1 MAAASKGD
9 RPLTSWN
16 DTQADYP
23 HDKCIH
29 QLFEAQV
36 ERTPDSVAVVF
47 EDEQLTY
54 RELNQRAN
62 QLAGYLQGLGVGP
75 EVLVGLCVERSLDMV
90 VAMLGILK
98 AGGAYVPMN
107 PAEIGQRLAFI
118 CQDTQASVLLTQQS
132 LLGALPQIEIE
143 VVCLDGGWEQNSI
156 DPKATPLSA
165 VTAENLAYVIYTSGS
180 TGKPKGVPI
189 AHRNLSPLLH
199 WGYEHLGL
207 TQSDRCIQ
215 YLSYYF
221 DWSVW
226 EIFITLTSGASLFIP
241 EEEEARNFTKT
252 RDFIEQNQITVLH
265 GTPTQFQNL
274 ITDARPLRTL
284 KYACIGAEALSYA
297 LVERSHQLLPPD
309 CRIFNMYGPTEAT
322 IITTVLEID
331 RLNIGNYQHLAT
343 VPIGFPVANARCYI
357 LNADGRTQSIDVP
370 GELWISGD
378 GVARGYINRPELT
391 SEKFV
396 LHSDSDGQP
405 SDRLYKTGDLARY
418 LPDGNIEY
426 LGRIDDQVKIRGFRI
441 ELGEIE
447 AVLSK
452 HATVSQV
459 VVVAREDIPNKKRL
473 VAYVVSPLSDSSTTV
488 EEEQVQQWGK
498 LWDEAYKKPAE
509 EWDSTLHI
517 GGWNDSYTG
526 KALPA
531 IQVEE
536 WVDCTVKRILALQP
550 KRVLEIGCGTGMLL
564 FRIAPH
570 CDRYWGTDVSVEAI
584 RYVEQQISGTRL
596 APAVTLRATPADDLE
611 GIDAGFDTVVINSV
625 ISMFPSMD
633 YLVRVLENVAT
644 LVEPGGAIFVGDV
657 LSRPLLAAFHTSV
670 QLARTP
676 GSVSA
681 TELQHCIQN
690 RIARENRLNIDP
702 EFFIA
707 LKQHL
712 PQISHVE
719 IQLKRGHYQNELT
732 RFRYDVVLHIGK
744 PAPNPAEPPVYV
756 NWGQDNL
763 TVTDIRHQLQ
773 ETSPARFKT
782 LKRLLQTSSPEILV
796 VTGVP
801 NARIWQDLQ
810 AIERLASRE
819 CPETVGELRQQISP
833 GGIEPEDWCQLE
845 SEVNYR
851 INITWSSNNG
861 KNSGKNCGEAYY
873 DVVFVRNDRNI
884 IPDSSIIAPP
894 ENELKPWS
902 AYANQPYTGKK
913 HHQLIPQLREF
924 LQEKLPDYMVPS
936 AFVVLDKLPLSP
948 SGKVDRR
955 ALPAPDKSRPLLD
968 VELVAPR
975 TPTEEIL
982 AGIWAKILSLDEV
995 GVLDNFFMLGGD
1007 SIQATQ
1013 LISRVRDTFGIE
1025 LSLHRLFES
1034 PTVAEFGELILG
1046 ATRQQLAAI
1055 QPVSR
1060 AGDLPLSFAEQRLWF
1075 LDRLQEGSLTYNE
1088 QEALRLLGSLKV
1100 EALWDAVREIVR
1112 RHESLRTNYRAVDG
1126 SPVRVIRPELELK
1139 MPVVGDLQH
1148 LPPEKRLLEVQRLG
1162 QIEVGQPFDLA
1173 NDPLLRVTLFQ
1184 LAADDWV
1191 LLLTMHH
1198 IITDGWSTGV
1208 FCHELEALYGAY
1220 VQGKPSPLPP
1230 LLIQYAD
1237 FAGWQRQPATA
1248 EILAP
1253 QLDYWKKQLAGVP
1266 PLLEL
1271 PTDYPRPTVQ
1281 TANGGK
1287 EFFELGVE
1295 FTERLKHLSQELG
1308 VTLFMTLFAAFSTL
1322 LYRYS
1327 GQEDIV
1333 VGTPIAN
1340 RNRSEIEGL
1349 IGFFV
1354 NTLVLR
1360 SQLEGDLSFSE
1371 LLQQVRQ
1378 TCLDAYAHQDV
1389 PFEHLVEAL
1398 QPERSLRYSP
1408 IFQVMFALQNAP
1420 MKPLELPEISFNWLQ
1435 MESAKAKFDLTLSME
1450 ETEAGLIGYWEYNR
1464 DLFDAATIRR
1474 MMGHFQTLL
1483 EGILANPKA
1492 RVGELPL
1499 LTEPE
1504 RHQLLVE
1511 WNDTKVEYPQD
1522 KCIHQLFEEQVE
1534 QNPDAVAVVFEEE
1547 RLTYHQLNCRANQLA
1562 HYLRSLGVEP
1572 EVLVGI
1578 CVERSL
1584 SMIVGILGILKAG
1597 GAYVPIDPNSPA
1609 ERSTFML
1616 TDAGIS
1622 ILLTQEKLKST
1633 IPSLPDVA
1641 ICLDTDWHQIA
1652 QQATTNLTT
1661 SVTSNSLA
1669 YIIYTSGSTG
1679 QPKGVLIQH
1688 DNVVRLFAT
1697 TESWFG
1703 FNNNDVWTLF
1713 HSYAFDFSVWE
1724 IWGAL
1729 LYGGCLVV
1737 VPYWISRSPKDF
1749 YELLCLHKVTVLNQ
1763 TPSAFRQL
1771 IQVEE
1776 LSETQ
1781 EPLNLRLVIF
1791 GGEALEIKSLEPWF
1805 DRHGDR
1811 SPQLINMYGITE
1823 TTVHVTYR
1831 PLTISDLNRNSS
1843 PIGLPISDL
1852 QVYIL
1857 DSHLQPVPIGIPGEL
1872 HIGGAGLARGYLNRS
1887 ELTAQKF
1894 IPNPFSDEPGS
1905 RLYKTGDKAR
1915 YLPDGNIE
1923 FIGRI
1928 DNQVKIRG
1936 FRIELGE
1943 IEATLTQHPEISS
1956 AVVIVREDSPG
1967 DKRLVAYIVAKKEV
1981 ASSDLR
1987 GFLKTKLPD
1996 YMIPSAFIFLEAIPL
2011 TPNGKCDREA
2021 LRMQY
2026 RRALPAPDTE
2036 HREVNAI
2043 APRTTTELQLVQIWS
2058 EVLNISTVGVQD
2070 NFFDLGGHSLLAV
2083 RLMARIEQQLGIHLP
2098 LTTLFTEPTIESQ
2111 AHLLS
2116 SQSNVRSHAPLVP
2129 IQTQGDLPPFFCVHP
2144 VGGNVL
2150 CYAELARH
2158 LGNNQPFYGLQ
2169 SLGLSGDKEPLTKIE
2184 EMAAIY
2190 IEALQQIQPQGPYYL
2205 GGWSMGGVV
2214 AWEMAQQLQ
2223 VLGQKVELLTLIDSY
2238 APSQNKQPIDDTFLI
2253 NALLNDLSGMFGQ
2266 EFSISAQEIQQ
2277 LQPAEQLSSILTEAK
2292 RLNILPPEIS
2302 LEQMGRLFE
2311 VFKANLK
2318 AIYDYQP
2325 QPYSGRVAL
2334 FSASESKEDRGW
2346 NSWVTG
2352 ALETYMIPGDHYG
2365 MMLPPHVRVLAQKL
2379 EAC

>member
-1 MAAASKGD
+1 MATASEGD

-16 DTQADYP
+16 HTQADYP

-29 QLFEAQV
+29 QLFAAQV

-75 EVLVGLCVERSLDMV
+75 EVLVGLCVDRSLDMV
-90 VAMLGILK
+90 VAMVGILK
-98 AGGAYVPMN
+98 AGGAYVPLD
-107 PAEIGQRLAFI
+107 PAYPKERLDFMVEDAALSI
-118 CQDTQASVLLTQQS
+118 VVTQEKLISGLTAPSLKLVNLDNDWEKISQQS
-132 LLGALPQIEIE
+132 QDNPESD
-143 VVCLDGGWEQNSI
+143 VN
-156 DPKATPLSA
+156 P
-165 VTAENLAYVIYTSGS
+165 ENLAYIIYTSGS
-180 TGKPKGVPI
+180 TGKPKGVQTTHRSVVNLLNSI
-189 AHRNLSPLLH
+189 AAEPGLSASDTMVAVTTISFDVSVPELYGPLTVGGKIIIVSREVAKDPAKLMESLKQQNATVMSATPATWRMLLDAGWTGSQQLKVISTGERLPRKLANPLL
-199 WGYEHLGL
+199 EK
-207 TQSDRCIQ
+207 S
-215 YLSYYF
+215 
-221 DWSVW
+221 
-226 EIFITLTSGASLFIP
+226 ASLW
-241 EEEEARNFTKT
+241 
-252 RDFIEQNQITVLH
+252 
-265 GTPTQFQNL
+265 NL
-274 ITDARPLRTL
+274 
-284 KYACIGAEALSYA
+284 
-297 LVERSHQLLPPD
+297 
-309 CRIFNMYGPTEAT
+309 YGPTEITVWAT
-322 IITTVLEID
+322 LYRVEPGEGNVAIGRPIANTQTYILDSD
-331 RLNIGNYQHLAT
+331 REP
-343 VPIGFPVANARCYI
+343 VPIGE
-357 LNADGRTQSIDVP
+357 P
-370 GELWISGD
+370 GELHIG
-378 GVARGYINRPELT
+378 GLGLARGYLNRPELT
-391 SEKFV
+391 AEKFIPNPF
-396 LHSDSDGQP
+396 SQDPNS
-405 SDRLYKTGDLARY
+405 RLYKTGDLARY

-426 LGRIDDQVKIRGFRI
+426 LGRIDHQVKVRGYRI

-447 AVLSK
+447 TTLSQNPEVK
-452 HATVSQV
+452 QAIVE
-459 VVVAREDIPNKKRL
+459 AREDVPNAKRL
-473 VAYVVSPLSDSSTTV
+473 VAYIVPSSTTDEQNP
-488 EEEQVQQWGK
+488 EEVSEQTQKWQK
-498 LWDEAYKKPAE
+498 IWDEAYIQPDEAQ
-509 EWDSTLHI
+509 DGSFHI

-526 KALPA
+526 KDLDPE
-531 IQVEE
+531 QVRE
-536 WVDCTVKRILALQP
+536 WVEHTVERILGLQP
-550 KRVLEIGCGTGMLL
+550 NRLLEIGCGTGLLL
-564 FRIAPH
+564 FRIAPQ
-570 CDRYWGTDVSVEAI
+570 CQYYYATDLSGEAI
-584 RYVEQQISGTRL
+584 RYLEGQIGNQEL
-596 APAVTLRATPADDLE
+596 AKSVMLRQSPADGLAE
-611 GIDAGFDTVVINSV
+611 IVKENFDTAISNSV
-625 ISMFPSMD
+625 IQFFPSID
-633 YLVRVLENVAT
+633 YLVQVIETAVS
-644 LVEPGGAIFVGDV
+644 LVEPGGQIFLGDI
-657 LSRPLLAAFHTSV
+657 LSLPLLEAFHTSV
-670 QLARTP
+670 QLYQASDSL
-676 GSVSA
+676 SV
-681 TELQHCIQN
+681 TQLRHRIQD
-690 RIARENRLNIDP
+690 RLSREQRLIINPD
-702 EFFIA
+702 FFIA

-744 PAPNPAEPPVYV
+744 KTPTPTNPPVV
-756 NWGQDNL
+756 LNWQQDSQDWGAREAGQDNL
-763 TVTDIRHQLQ
+763 T
-773 ETSPARFKT
+773 ARFKT

-796 VTGVP
+796 VSSVP

-810 AIERLASRE
+810 AIERLASPE
-819 CPETVGELRQQISP
+819 CPDTAGELRQHISP
-833 GGIEPEDWCQLE
+833 GGIEPENWWQLE
-845 SEVNYR
+845 SEIDYR
-851 INITWSSNNG
+851 INITGSG
-861 KNSGKNCGEAYY
+861 NSGEAYY
-873 DVVFVRNDRNI
+873 DVVFLRSDTNI
-884 IPDSSIIAPP
+884 IPDCSIISPP

-924 LQEKLPDYMVPS
+924 LQEKLPDYMMPS

-955 ALPAPDKSRPLLD
+955 ALPAPDKSRPVLD

-982 AGIWAKILSLDEV
+982 AGLWADVLNLNEI

-1034 PTVAEFGELILG
+1034 PTVAELSETLLG
-1046 ATRQQLAAI
+1046 ASRQQFAPI
-1055 QPVSR
+1055 QPVPR
-1060 AGDLPLSFAEQRLWF
+1060 DGELPLSFAEQRLWF
-1075 LDRLQEGSLTYNE
+1075 LDQLQEGSVAYNE
-1088 QEALRLLGSLKV
+1088 QEGLRLRGSLQVNGLKQ
-1100 EALWDAVREIVR
+1100 ALQEIVR
-1112 RHESLRTNYRAVDG
+1112 RHESLRTNYQAVDG
-1126 SPVRVIRPELELK
+1126 SPVRVIHPEQELK
-1139 MPVVGDLQH
+1139 MPVVDLQN
-1148 LPPEKRLLEVQRLG
+1148 LPVEERLKEVQHLG
-1162 QIEVGQPFDLA
+1162 EQEIQKPFNLA
-1173 NDPLLRVTLFQ
+1173 NAPLLRVTLLQ
-1184 LAADDWV
+1184 LAADDYV

-1208 FCHELEALYGAY
+1208 LSHELEVLYGAY

-1230 LLIQYAD
+1230 LPIQYAD
-1237 FAGWQRQPATA
+1237 FAGWQRQPTTA

-1253 QLDYWKKQLAGVP
+1253 QLDYWKQQLAGVP

-1271 PTDYPRPTVQ
+1271 PTDYPRKTVQ

-1295 FTERLKHLSQELG
+1295 FTERLKRLSQELG
-1308 VTLFMTLFAAFSTL
+1308 VTLFMTLFATFSTL

-1360 SQLEGDLSFSE
+1360 SQLDGDLSFSE

-1389 PFEHLVEAL
+1389 PFEQLVEAL
-1398 QPERSLRYSP
+1398 QPERSLSHSP
-1408 IFQVMFALQNAP
+1408 IFQVIFALQNAP

-1450 ETEAGLIGYWEYNR
+1450 EAEAGLIGYWEYNR

-1492 RVGELPL
+1492 PVSELPL

-1547 RLTYHQLNCRANQLA
+1547 RLTYRELNCRANQLA

-1584 SMIVGILGILKAG
+1584 SMVVGILGILKAG

-1661 SVTSNSLA
+1661 PVTFNSLA

-1737 VPYWISRSPKDF
+1737 VPYWISRSPQDF
-1749 YELLCLHKVTVLNQ
+1749 YQLLCQHKVTVLNQ

-1771 IQVEE
+1771 IQIEE

-1872 HIGGAGLARGYLNRS
+1872 HIGGAGLARGYLNRP
-1887 ELTAQKF
+1887 ELTTQKF

-1905 RLYKTGDKAR
+1905 RLYKTGDLAR

-1967 DKRLVAYIVAKKEV
+1967 DKRLVAYIVAKEEV
-1981 ASSDLR
+1981 ASSDWR

-1996 YMIPSAFIFLEAIPL
+1996 YMIPSAYVFLEAIPL

-2036 HREVNAI
+2036 HQQVNAI
-2043 APRTTTELQLVQIWS
+2043 APRSTTELQLSQIWS
-2058 EVLNISTVGVQD
+2058 EVLNIPTVGVRD

-2129 IQTQGDLPPFFCVHP
+2129 IQTTGDLPPFFCVHP

-2169 SLGLSGDKEPLTKIE
+2169 SLGLSGEQEPLTKIE

-2214 AWEMAQQLQ
+2214 AWEMARQLQ
-2223 VLGQKVELLTLIDSY
+2223 ALGQNVELLALIDSY
-2238 APSQNKQPIDDTFLI
+2238 APSQNKKPIDDTFLI
-2253 NALLNDLSGMFGQ
+2253 NALLEDLGGIFGK
-2266 EFSISAQEIQQ
+2266 EFSISAQEIQP
-2277 LQPAEQLSSILTEAK
+2277 LQPAEQLSSILNEAK

-2346 NSWVTG
+2346 KAWVTG
-2352 ALETYMIPGDHYG
+2352 ALETYMIPGDHYEI
-2365 MMLPPHVRVLAQKL
+2365 MLPPHVQILAQKL
-2379 EAC
+2379 GACLN